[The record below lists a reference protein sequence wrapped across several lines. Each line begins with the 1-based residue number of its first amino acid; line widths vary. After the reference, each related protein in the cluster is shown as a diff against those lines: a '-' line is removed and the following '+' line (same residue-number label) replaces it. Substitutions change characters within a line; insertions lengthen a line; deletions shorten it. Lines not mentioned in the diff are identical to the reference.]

1 MKRLLAAAIPL
12 PIAPVLAITAEI
24 NINTADR
31 MAPEGLDGI
40 GPTKAEAIVQYR
52 ETNGPFTSVD
62 DLDNVSGI
70 GEATLE
76 ANRDRLTVE

>member
-1 MKRLLAAAIPL
+1 MKRLLAAAIAL
-12 PIAPVLAITAEI
+12 LIAPVLAIAAEI

-31 MAPEGLDGI
+31 MALEGLDGI